1 MIKKTGMV
9 LLAVIIIAL
18 ISGCTANMSAEQI
31 AEQMKA
37 KQDSI
42 KDYSATMVVTSSFG
56 GKDETAK
63 AKIMNKMPDK
73 SRIENLEPAEMAG
86 QVMVNDGNT
95 IWTYDPKKNE
105 VTKMDMPKRDVPEI
119 NRTSDQDYT
128 KSIKEILNQA
138 DISYQGTEKLDE
150 RSVYFI
156 KVSPKNGSTWMGMRF
171 SMWVDSETWMP
182 LKMETFDKND
192 KLLTS
197 IEYRDIKFNTG
208 IPDSEFEFKV
218 PEGAK
223 VITREPP
230 VPPKKM
236 TLEEVRKEVNF
247 TVLSP
252 SYLPEGY
259 TFDSATV
266 FKYDT
271 KEIVSLAYQKGSENL
286 MISEKQ
292 RDDTNPPPDFG
303 EVEKVSINGADGK
316 LISGFSESKMLT
328 WNSGKLELMLS
339 GMFSKEEM
347 IKVAGSMK

>member
-1 MIKKTGMV
+1 MIKRTGIV

-56 GKDETAK
+56 GKDEMAK

-73 SRIENLEPAEMAG
+73 SRMDYLEPAEMAG
-86 QVMVNDGNT
+86 QVMVNDGKT
-95 IWTYDPKKNE
+95 IWSYDPKKNE
-105 VTKMDMPKRDVPEI
+105 VTKMDMPKI
-119 NRTSDQDYT
+119 NMTTSEQDYT
-128 KSIKEILNQA
+128 KSIKELLNQT
-138 DISYQGTEKLDE
+138 DISYQGTEKFE
-150 RSVYFI
+150 GRSVYNI
-156 KVSPKNGSTWMGMRF
+156 KASPKNGSMLMGIHY

-182 LKMETFDKND
+182 LKMEMFDKND
-192 KLLTS
+192 KLMTS

-223 VITREPP
+223 VVTRELPA
-230 VPPKKM
+230 PPKQM

-259 TFDSATV
+259 VFESATV
-266 FKYDT
+266 FKYD
-271 KEIVSLAYQKGSENL
+271 KMEIVSLTYQKGSQMFL
-286 MISEKQ
+286 LSEKLK
-292 RDDTNPPPDFG
+292 DDTNKAPDFG
-303 EVEKVSINGADGK
+303 DVEKVSINGAEGK
-316 LISGFSESKMLT
+316 IMSGFGESKMLT
-328 WNSGKLELMLS
+328 WNIGNLELMLS
-339 GMFSKEEM
+339 DPLSKEEM
-347 IKVAGSMK
+347 IKIAGSIK